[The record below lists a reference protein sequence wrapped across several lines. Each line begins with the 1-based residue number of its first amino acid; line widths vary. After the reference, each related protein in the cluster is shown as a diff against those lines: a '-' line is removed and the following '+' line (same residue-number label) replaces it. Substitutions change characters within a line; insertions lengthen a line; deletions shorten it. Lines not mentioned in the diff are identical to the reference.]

1 MYIKLTSFIGYFDT
15 RKEFLKMDKK
25 IQKSIRVDRNLDI
38 RIKDMCRILDI
49 SQSAYIKLCV
59 LKDLEERKG

>member
-1 MYIKLTSFIGYFDT
+1 
-15 RKEFLKMDKK
+15 MDKK

>member
-1 MYIKLTSFIGYFDT
+1 MSDN
-15 RKEFLKMDKK
+15 K
-25 IQKSIRVDRNLDI
+25 IQKSIRVDKNLNI

-49 SQSAYIKLCV
+49 PQSNYIKLCI